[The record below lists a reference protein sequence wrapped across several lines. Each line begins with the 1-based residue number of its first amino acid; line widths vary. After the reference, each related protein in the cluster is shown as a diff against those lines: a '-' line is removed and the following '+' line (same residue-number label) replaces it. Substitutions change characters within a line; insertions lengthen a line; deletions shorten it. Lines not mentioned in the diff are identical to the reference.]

1 MVPFTTS
8 DDVNN
13 CELYHTLQNCTT
25 RWKQAIRF
33 QGPIFDDQ
41 MRPAHSNLC
50 PGQVQK
56 CSWIYG
62 VSQLASLEHL
72 FKKSWCFY
80 YLSSIHLGKHDH
92 DNLHQ
97 RIISKLPK
105 KAASEITYFHT
116 IQYAKN
122 SMQAKY
128 YVQIHRIRK
137 SVRKKYPDDLLILRR
152 F

>member
-72 FKKSWCFY
+72 FKKAGAFTTLVQFIQASMIMTICTNESFPNCLKRLRLKSHISTLY
-80 YLSSIHLGKHDH
+80 STLKTVCKPSIM
-92 DNLHQ
+92 
-97 RIISKLPK
+97 SK
-105 KAASEITYFHT
+105 SIEFENQYVRSTRMTY
-116 IQYAKN
+116 
-122 SMQAKY
+122 
-128 YVQIHRIRK
+128 
-137 SVRKKYPDDLLILRR
+137 
-152 F
+152 